1 MQRKRCQ
8 RIAKKRDRMKT
19 QSSIRQQLLGAWTLE
34 SYVETEIEKGAGHHP
49 LGESPL
55 GFIIYTSDGYMSAQL
70 QARGRALFAGN
81 DMYRGE
87 ASEYVAAGTTY
98 LAYSGR
104 FSVDEAS
111 HVVSHHADVSFFPNW
126 FGQTVMRVAR
136 FDDDRLMLTTER
148 PQQFNGTLKMA
159 QLVWKRAINNP

>member
-1 MQRKRCQ
+1 M
-8 RIAKKRDRMKT
+8 KKN
-19 QSSIRQQLLGAWTLE
+19 SSICEQLLGAWTLQ
-34 SYVETEIEKGAGHHP
+34 SYVETEVDTGTEHHP

-70 QARGRALFAGN
+70 QARDRPLFAGN

-87 ASEYVAAGTTY
+87 PSEYVASGSTY

-104 FSVDEAS
+104 FSVDEPS

-126 FGQTVMRVAR
+126 FGQTVKRVAR
-136 FDDDRLMLTTER
+136 FEGDCLMLTTEQ
-148 PQQFNGTLKMA
+148 PQRFNGTLKMA
-159 QLVWKRAINNP
+159 QLVWKRAIDNS